1 VKNAAMVYRNLF
13 KPLSNLLVEEILNSD
28 LSAVERTRWILER
41 VLSPMYTQSDID
53 AERSSMLMVIKR

>member
-1 VKNAAMVYRNLF
+1 MVYRNLF

-41 VLSPMYTQSDID
+41 ILSPMYTQSDID
-53 AERSSMLMVIKR
+53 AERSSMLMVINR

>member
-1 VKNAAMVYRNLF
+1 MVYRNLF

-53 AERSSMLMVIKR
+53 AERSSTMLMVIKR